1 MKEKILLIE
10 DDNGMQFFLSEALKK
25 QGYEVVTYPDAEQ
38 ALNWLEK
45 EACDLILLD
54 IRLPGMDGIDAFDL
68 IQERSD
74 SAIIMMTAF
83 GEKKLALEAIHKGAY
98 DYFTKPF
105 KLEEMELSIKRALEK
120 SKIKKEL
127 VRLKKGAIA
136 SMTFPDI
143 IGQGHM
149 IKGVLRQVARV
160 ADTDF
165 TVLILGETGTGK
177 ELIAQAVFENSL
189 RKDKPFIK
197 LNCAAVPEGL
207 LESELFGHEKG
218 SFTGAIDRKIG
229 KFELANKGT
238 IFLDEIGDMSLST
251 QPKILRIIQEKEFER
266 IGGTQPIQV
275 DVRVIAAT
283 NKDLIHEVK
292 EKRFRED
299 LFYRLNVFTIFLPAL
314 RERKE
319 DIPILAEFF
328 LERASLSFGRK
339 MPRISKDAMDIL
351 MNHLWPGNIRE
362 LKNVVE
368 SAMVMLEAEEEMIK
382 PSHIPLYMR
391 GLPDR
396 LSFRLPQGSAS
407 LDDAVSN
414 FEKELIIEALHK
426 TKGVQSRAAKLLG
439 ITERSIWHRLK
450 KYGLQTENIKDL
462 QKM

>member
-1 MKEKILLIE
+1 MREKILIIE
-10 DDNGMQFFLSEALKK
+10 DDNGMQFFLSEALKR
-25 QGYEVVTYPDAEQ
+25 QGYEVFLYPDAEQ
-38 ALNWLEK
+38 ALIWLEK
-45 EACDLILLD
+45 ETCDLILLD
-54 IRLPGMDGIDAFDL
+54 IRLPGIDGIEAIDL

-74 SAIIMMTAF
+74 SAIIIMTAF

-105 KLEEMELSIKRALEK
+105 KLEEMELTIKRALEK

-127 VRLKKGAIA
+127 IRLKKGVMA
-136 SMTFPDI
+136 SISFPDI
-143 IGQGHM
+143 IGQGPL

-189 RKDKPFIK
+189 RKEEPFVK

-229 KFELANKGT
+229 KFELANRGT
-238 IFLDEIGDMSLST
+238 IFLDEIGDMSFST

-266 IGGTQPIQV
+266 IGGTQPIHV

-283 NKDLIHEVK
+283 NRNLIDDVK

-299 LFYRLNVFTIFLPAL
+299 LFYRLNVFTIILPAL

-319 DIPILAEFF
+319 DIPILTNFF
-328 LERASLSFGRK
+328 LEKASHSFGRNTPK
-339 MPRISKDAMDIL
+339 ISGETMDIL
-351 MNHLWPGNIRE
+351 MNYLWPGNVRE
-362 LKNVVE
+362 LKNVIE
-368 SAMVMLEAEEEMIK
+368 SAMVMMETEEKMIK
-382 PSHIPLYMR
+382 PSHIPLYIR
-391 GLPDR
+391 GLPER
-396 LSFRLPQGSAS
+396 LSFRLPQNSTS

-414 FEKELIIEALHK
+414 FEKELIIDALNK
-426 TKGVQSRAAKLLG
+426 TKGIQAHAAKLLG

-450 KYGLQTENIKDL
+450 KYGIQTGNIKEL
-462 QKM
+462 QEM